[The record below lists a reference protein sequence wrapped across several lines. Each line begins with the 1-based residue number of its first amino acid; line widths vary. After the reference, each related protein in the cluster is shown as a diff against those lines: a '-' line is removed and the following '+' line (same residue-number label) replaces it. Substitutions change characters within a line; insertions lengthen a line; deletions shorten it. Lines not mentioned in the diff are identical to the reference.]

1 MLSIKPTCL
10 STWIKNAF
18 RLRHRSLTLGVRES
32 NGQFGS
38 NERGRR
44 STCRERR
51 KSTKAKGRKR
61 KKENKRKRERKEIEI
76 TNQSNGA
83 QGGSRGTHLERRG
96 IFFWCAI
103 ELSVHIQST
112 RTHTGNKSKRKK
124 KKLFLCVCATCF
136 LKRRRRPRFC
146 WRVGEEHARSCCVCV
161 LILIVRDGRKR
172 RRRRRRVKVPAQ
184 RIVVDWFPRALR
196 SRREQTSS

>member
-44 STCRERR
+44 RRSTCRERR
-51 KSTKAKGRKR
+51 KSTKAKGRRRRRKR

-112 RTHTGNKSKRKK
+112 RTHTGNKSKKK
-124 KKLFLCVCATCF
+124 KKETVFVCVRNLFLETA
-136 LKRRRRPRFC
+136 
-146 WRVGEEHARSCCVCV
+146 AAASV
-161 LILIVRDGRKR
+161 LLAG
-172 RRRRRRVKVPAQ
+172 
-184 RIVVDWFPRALR
+184 W
-196 SRREQTSS
+196 

>member
-51 KSTKAKGRKR
+51 KSTKAKGRRRRRKR

-96 IFFWCAI
+96 IFFGAPSNCR
-103 ELSVHIQST
+103 ST
-112 RTHTGNKSKRKK
+112 FRARGHTLEINQKGKKRNC
-124 KKLFLCVCATCF
+124 FCVCAQ
-136 LKRRRRPRFC
+136 L
-146 WRVGEEHARSCCVCV
+146 VS
-161 LILIVRDGRKR
+161 
-172 RRRRRRVKVPAQ
+172 
-184 RIVVDWFPRALR
+184 
-196 SRREQTSS
+196 